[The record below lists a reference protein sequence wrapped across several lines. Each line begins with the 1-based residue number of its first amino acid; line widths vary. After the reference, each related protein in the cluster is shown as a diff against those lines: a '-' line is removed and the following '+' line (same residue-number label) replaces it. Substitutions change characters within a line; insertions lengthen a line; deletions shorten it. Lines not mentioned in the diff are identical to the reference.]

1 MMTDLVGWIS
11 AVILGLTISRQVYTQ
26 WRTKS
31 SEGISHW
38 LFIGQVAA
46 STGFVIY
53 SVLVENWVFVAANAF
68 ILLTAVVGQLIY
80 LRNKRMAASGSDAF
94 SKPPKPSQPD

>member
-26 WRTKS
+26 WRAKS

-53 SVLVENWVFVAANAF
+53 SVLVENWVFVAANGY
-68 ILLTAVVGQLIY
+68 ILLTAVVGQCIY
-80 LRNKRMAASGSDAF
+80 IRNKRTATDDSAAP
-94 SKPPKPSQPD
+94 SKPD